1 MADHD
6 PSAPFSDEQMA
17 FMKEQLAPVMRRMTR
32 LQIFEMAD
40 FFYAQ
45 ARERSSEGSIDDWRF
60 EISV

>member
-1 MADHD
+1 
-6 PSAPFSDEQMA
+6 
-17 FMKEQLAPVMRRMTR
+17 MKDQLAPVMRRMTR

-45 ARERSSEGSIDDWRF
+45 ARERNSNSGIDDWRF

>member
-1 MADHD
+1 MADND
-6 PSAPFSDEQMA
+6 PSTPISDDQVA
-17 FMKEQLAPVMRRMTR
+17 FMKDQLAPVMRRMTR

-45 ARERSSEGSIDDWRF
+45 ARERNSDSGIDDWRF